1 MSTIRTLVTMLLV
14 CGGAFGQD
22 APADSD
28 QVDGIDKPVWGGEA
42 LQRELA
48 LNERQIERLTE
59 IDHAREDEIF
69 PLAREWF
76 EKDWALRRAW
86 RADEPD
92 EATVKMLEEDL
103 QRIYS
108 DVQGVNSRHRAASHA
123 VLSSHQIAALARLE
137 RAFDAL
143 PAAQEAY
150 QTNLI
155 GEPAGAPVNFLPFG
169 LPSAGVVDAF
179 SNGGLLGLLGL
190 FAIPRIDMSPPR
202 SDEEPRGEYT
212 PGSPDPGERP

>member
-1 MSTIRTLVTMLLV
+1 MNTIQTLVAMLLL

-22 APADSD
+22 TPADSN
-28 QVDGIDKPVWGGEA
+28 QVDGSYKPVWGGEA

-48 LNERQIERLTE
+48 LNERQIERLRE
-59 IDHAREDEIF
+59 IGHAREDEIF
-69 PLAREWF
+69 PLARDWF
-76 EKDWALRRAW
+76 ENDWALRQAW

-92 EATVKMLEEDL
+92 EASVKMLEEEL

-137 RAFDAL
+137 KVFDAL

-155 GEPAGAPVNFLPFG
+155 GEPGGAPENFLPFG
-169 LPSAGVVDAF
+169 LPSTGVFGLF
-179 SNGGLLGLLGL
+179 SNSGLLGLLATLGL
-190 FAIPRIDMSPPR
+190 DV
-202 SDEEPRGEYT
+202 EPRGEYT
-212 PGSPDPGERP
+212 PGSPDPGADPSKRP